1 MDAAFVTGTTQLST
15 SRSGSRTSSSTLN
28 SREPPSHRIRMPDRL
43 SPALRAMLAAS
54 PPPCGCSVRPYAGHH
69 RDSHLYQ
76 LVLSCRRSPSAIWRK
91 FTYAASPLRRTCQG
105 VHGGSAPNCAAR
117 LPARRAR
124 DLRILAGAAL
134 PIAALGYAVWSPL
147 SEGNGAYGRKG
158 VDLIMGTCC
167 SLIGSAKA
175 PGPSAGRLP

>member
-28 SREPPSHRIRMPDRL
+28 SREPPSHGIRMPDRL

-54 PPPCGCSVRPYAGHH
+54 PPPCGCSVRPDAGHH

-76 LVLSCRRSPSAIWRK
+76 LVLCRRRSPSAIWRK
-91 FTYAASPLRRTCQG
+91 FTYAPRRSGGPARASTGDRP
-105 VHGGSAPNCAAR
+105 PNCAR

-134 PIAALGYAVWSPL
+134 PIAALGYAVWSPP
-147 SEGNGAYGRKG
+147 SEGEGAYGRKG
-158 VDLIMGTCC
+158 VDLIMGTRCR
-167 SLIGSAKA
+167 LIASVKA
-175 PGPSAGRLP
+175 PGPSA